1 MTLTP
6 VRSESSTI
14 SFSDRDVDSKPAFD
28 VECLELVQRI
38 CDVRLLRGRSI
49 FPRGV
54 YVRETKTRSCSV

>member
-1 MTLTP
+1 M
-6 VRSESSTI
+6 
-14 SFSDRDVDSKPAFD
+14 SFSDRDVDGKTAFD